1 MDESNTTRTRSH
13 AGNARPGAR
22 GRALVGIALVAFVLG
37 AGGMW
42 YLAGRDELHSGNWF
56 GLWPRAEAPAVAQ
69 VAGPVVAAGDAATA
83 PAAAVGSAAVGGFDQ
98 RITAMEQ
105 RLAQLDLQAQAAA
118 GNVGRAEGL
127 LVVFAAR
134 RAIDRGAP
142 LGYLEDQLR
151 LRFGDAQ
158 PNAVRRIVAAGKN
171 PLTVD
176 QLVLRLDGLSASLA
190 KSPRNEGFFDRVGR
204 ELGQLFVVRRDD
216 TPSPAAQSRLE
227 RAHLFLESGRFDAA
241 IAEVRM
247 LPNASA
253 AADWLSDADRFATA
267 QRDLDQLESFA
278 LLEPRTLRDGAG
290 EQIQQPSP
298 VVSAPVMPAQ

>member
-1 MDESNTTRTRSH
+1 MDESYPSSSRAARRSSP
-13 AGNARPGAR
+13 ARAIL
-22 GRALVGIALVAFVLG
+22 AIALVAFVLG
-37 AGGMW
+37 AVGMW
-42 YLAGRDELHSGNWF
+42 YLAGRDELHAGNRF
-56 GLWPRAEAPAVAQ
+56 GLWPQTEEPQ
-69 VAGPVVAAGDAATA
+69 
-83 PAAAVGSAAVGGFDQ
+83 PAAAPVAAAALPAAPPVVTEPGSFDQ

-105 RLAQLDLQAQAAA
+105 RLARLDLQAQAAA
-118 GNVGRAEGL
+118 GNAGRAEGL

-158 PNAVRRIVAAGKN
+158 PNAVRRIVAAAKT

-176 QLVLRLDGLSASLA
+176 QLVLRLEGLSGTLA
-190 KSPRNEGFFDRVGR
+190 KAPRDEGFFDRVGR

-253 AADWLSDADRFATA
+253 AADWLADAELFATT

-298 VVSAPVMPAQ
+298 LVPAQ

>member
-1 MDESNTTRTRSH
+1 MDESYPSSS
-13 AGNARPGAR
+13 RPGR
-22 GRALVGIALVAFVLG
+22 RSSPVRAILAIALVAFALG
-37 AGGMW
+37 AVGMW
-42 YLAGRDELHSGNWF
+42 YVAGRDELHAGNWF
-56 GLWPRAEAPAVAQ
+56 GLWPQAEAPQPTPA
-69 VAGPVVAAGDAATA
+69 PVAAAALPAPAVMATA
-83 PAAAVGSAAVGGFDQ
+83 PGSMDQ
-98 RITAMEQ
+98 WIAAMEQ
-105 RLAQLDLQAQAAA
+105 RLARLDLQAQAAA
-118 GNVGRAEGL
+118 GNAGRAEGL

-134 RAIDRGAP
+134 RAIDRGTP

-158 PNAVRRIVAAGKN
+158 PNAVRRIVAAAKS

-176 QLVLRLDGLSASLA
+176 QLMARLDGLSGALA
-190 KSPRNEGFFDRVGR
+190 QAPRDEPLLDRVSR

-247 LPNASA
+247 LPNAA
-253 AADWLSDADRFATA
+253 AAASWLADAQRYATT

-278 LLEPRTLRDGAG
+278 LLEPRALRDGDGA
-290 EQIQQPSP
+290 QIQQPSP
-298 VVSAPVMPAQ
+298 VVPAE